1 MKKWVKWLIA
11 IVIIVVL
18 AGVIIA
24 FLNKDGK
31 DAATNSS
38 NNDGVET
45 KVKQGEMKIDATAT
59 GVIAVANKVAPD
71 YEDLELQVQMDEL
84 DIPNIKVDQEVT
96 INVAALPDRTF
107 KGKVKQIAEQGQVQN
122 GVSSFPVVI
131 SLDKTDGLK
140 AGMTADAS
148 ILVQEKSNAIYLP
161 IEAVQK
167 DDDNRYYVML
177 PKKDKNGKTKKEKK
191 IVKTGLHNEDNI
203 EITKG
208 LSKGDKVILPS
219 NKSNTQA
226 SGF

>member
-11 IVIIVVL
+11 IVVIVVI
-18 AGVIIA
+18 AGVIIT
-24 FLNKDGK
+24 FLNKDNK
-31 DAATNSS
+31 DAATNGSK
-38 NNDGVET
+38 NDGVET

-59 GVIAVANKVAPD
+59 GVIAAANKAVPNYD
-71 YEDLELQVQMDEL
+71 DLELQVQMDEL
-84 DIPNIKVDQEVT
+84 DIPNVKVDQEVT
-96 INVAALPDRTF
+96 VNVTALPDKTF

-122 GVSSFPVVI
+122 GVSSFPVII
-131 SLDKTDGLK
+131 SLDQTDGLK

-148 ILVQEKSNAIYLP
+148 ILVQEKANAVYLP

-177 PKKDKNGKTKKEKK
+177 PKKDKNGKVKKEKK
-191 IVKTGLHNEDNI
+191 VVETGLHNEDNI